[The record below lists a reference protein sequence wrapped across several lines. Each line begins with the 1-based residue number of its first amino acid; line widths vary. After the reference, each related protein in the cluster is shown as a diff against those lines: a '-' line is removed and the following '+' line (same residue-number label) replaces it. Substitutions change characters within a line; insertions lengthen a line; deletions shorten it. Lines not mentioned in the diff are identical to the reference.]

1 MRKIDK
7 KKERVSFVLDREAID
22 IIELYARK
30 MNRPKGE
37 VMRALINLSL
47 DEPRVLNGV
56 GIYKIKS
63 LKDEGIIQL
72 PIGRYE

>member
-1 MRKIDK
+1 MQKSTK

-22 IIELYARK
+22 IIELYAK
-30 MNRPKGE
+30 EMGRPKGE
-37 VMRALINLSL
+37 IMRALINLSL

-56 GIYKIKS
+56 GIYRIES
-63 LKDEGIIQL
+63 LREKGIVQL